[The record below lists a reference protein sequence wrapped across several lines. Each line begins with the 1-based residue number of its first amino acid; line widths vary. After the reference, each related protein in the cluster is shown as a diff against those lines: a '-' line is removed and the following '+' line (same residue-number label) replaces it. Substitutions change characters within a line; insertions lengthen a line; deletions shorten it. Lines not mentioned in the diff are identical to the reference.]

1 MGTSLASMHVLGVD
15 GEYVQDVI
23 KKNAKSVLNNKKLR
37 ESKLVQA
44 SIRAVGE
51 DFFRNHYFG
60 MKSEKAYSVFCDKFG
75 LESIDEMAC
84 EYFDF
89 LNSPVVLTYGLFDED
104 ILGLMIVKDGV
115 VISKIIVAD
124 EDNGYDIEPCRKN
137 CKLFEW
143 YFGITQQQIEDAVDT
158 EDLFEA
164 GERLSELFGLPLN
177 NSYDYI
183 EEERDR
189 FDVDEFVV

>member
-1 MGTSLASMHVLGVD
+1 MGTSLASMHVLGMD
-15 GEYVQDVI
+15 GEYVQNVI
-23 KKNAKSVLNNKKLR
+23 KKNAKSVLEDKALR
-37 ESKLVQA
+37 ESKLIRE
-44 SIRAVGE
+44 SISVMGE
-51 DFFRNHYFG
+51 DIFRNHYFG
-60 MKSEKAYSVFCDKFG
+60 MKSNKAYSIFCDKFG
-75 LESIDEMAC
+75 LESINDDAC
-84 EYFDF
+84 EYFGF
-89 LNSPVVLTYGLFDED
+89 INSPVILTYGLFDED
-104 ILGLMIVKDGV
+104 ALQLSIIKDV
-115 VISKIIVAD
+115 RIISEIMLTE
-124 EDNGYDIEPCRKN
+124 EDNGYDFEPCWKN
-137 CKLFEW
+137 CKAFEW